1 MSGLF
6 DEIRAAS
13 AHVMGRARF
22 VTISSDRLE
31 AVAAELV
38 DAAQKPALLDPA
50 HHHLGAP
57 ESTLAFVVT
66 LDAVN
71 FGSGWFPHL
80 AKRPG
85 CSGYFTIAGSLRDH
99 FEAHGPLGAKE
110 LMRLGPTDCAALF
123 GQAPGPSPAA
133 ELMTLFARALCD
145 LGRLLDGRY
154 GGSFVRLVESAGGCA
169 ETLVRALAEMPFY
182 RDVTL
187 YDGRPIPFYKRAQ
200 LTCADLA
207 TALESQGWGSF
218 RDLDRL
224 TCFAD
229 NLVPHVL
236 RMEGVVEY
244 DDGLLDRIER
254 EALIVPGSREEVEIR
269 AAAVHVVERMC
280 DVMNQLGRTVTPQ
293 RLDYLLWSRGQS
305 PSIKAEP
312 RHRAR
317 SVFY

>member
-1 MSGLF
+1 MGGLF

-13 AHVMGRARF
+13 AHVMERARF

-38 DAAQKPALLDPA
+38 DAAQEPALLDPA
-50 HHHLGAP
+50 HHHLSAP
-57 ESTLAFVVT
+57 ESTVAFVVT

-99 FEAHGPLGAKE
+99 FDAHGPFGAKE

-123 GQAPGPSPAA
+123 GQDPSPSPAF
-133 ELMTLFARALCD
+133 ELMTLYARALFD

-154 GGSFVRLVESAGGCA
+154 GGSFVRLVESADHCA
-169 ETLVRALAEMPFY
+169 EELVRALAEMPLY
-182 RDVTL
+182 RDVAT
-187 YDGRPIPFYKRAQ
+187 YAGRPIPFYKRAQ

-207 TALESQGWGSF
+207 TALDGEGWGSF

-236 RMEGVVEY
+236 RMEGVLEY
-244 DDGLLDRIER
+244 DEELLDRIER
-254 EALIVPGSREEVEIR
+254 EELIAPNSLEEVEIR

-280 DVMNQLGRTVTPQ
+280 DVMNRSGRTVTPQ
-293 RLDYLLWSRGQS
+293 RLDYLLWNRGQS